1 MSQDIKLQGE
11 QVIAQSGMSITSG
24 GHTITAGGQSIT
36 AGGQTITAGGQSITA
51 GGLTV
56 TGGIQADVTR
66 GGAVAQ
72 TVATGG
78 TVTTSAARIV
88 KVTVAASA
96 QATNLTLATGS
107 IGQEIVVINENTT
120 GTSTII
126 FTGNVIVALG
136 TTTVTLSGGA
146 GAKLAWDDQQ
156 ALWVK
161 V

>member
-1 MSQDIKLQGE
+1 VQDIKITGE
-11 QVIAQSGMSITSG
+11 QLVASTSGISVTSG
-24 GHTITAGGQSIT
+24 GQTITAGGQSIT
-36 AGGQTITAGGQSITA
+36 AGGQTITAGGA
-51 GGLTV
+51 TV
-56 TGGIQADVTR
+56 TGGVQADVLR

-78 TVTTSAARIV
+78 TVQTSNARIV

-126 FTGNVIVALG
+126 FTGNVIAALG
-136 TTTVTLSGGA
+136 TTTVTVSGGA
-146 GAKLAWDDQQ
+146 GFKAAWDDQQ

-161 V
+161 L